1 MIVLVNECFSKIY
14 LVSAAILK
22 QNLQKNHLQ
31 FSHSTGIRCLFW
43 VWSAPYHLFAIL
55 KGLCK
60 YLRLKT
66 EFNFMWTT
74 ECHS

>member
-31 FSHSTGIRCLFW
+31 FSHSTGIKCLFW
-43 VWSAPYHLFAIL
+43 VWSALSS
-55 KGLCK
+55 
-60 YLRLKT
+60 
-66 EFNFMWTT
+66 
-74 ECHS
+74 CHSQRSMQIFEIKD